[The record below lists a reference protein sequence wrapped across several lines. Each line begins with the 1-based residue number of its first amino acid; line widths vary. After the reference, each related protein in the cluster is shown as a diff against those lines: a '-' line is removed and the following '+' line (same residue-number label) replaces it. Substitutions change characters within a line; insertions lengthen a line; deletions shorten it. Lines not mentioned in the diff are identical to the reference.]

1 MRSFSQLALS
11 MILVFACTVLIPGHG
26 ISQSSVPKPEEHF
39 GFVPGA
45 DRMLFDYEEMI
56 SYFVKLDEVSPMIRL
71 VENGMSPMGKKMYI
85 VFISSEENIR
95 NLDKLRGINRE
106 LALNPTLSEKK

>member
-1 MRSFSQLALS
+1 MEFHNHQFQNLKN
-11 MILVFACTVLIPGHG
+11 ILDLFRVLTGCCLITR
-26 ISQSSVPKPEEHF
+26 K
-39 GFVPGA
+39 
-45 DRMLFDYEEMI
+45 MI

-106 LALNPTLSEKK
+106 LALNPTLSEKKTGRVYQRWQSLFHGYTVDAFN